1 MIIEYSNLDA
11 IEKVKY
17 IQQVIAL
24 CNVESLN
31 RQVTSPEGES
41 SEIGQFIA
49 DTSPSPDE
57 LIASKLASEKIL
69 EIVNT
74 LRPREQT
81 IIKLRFGLED
91 GVPRTLDEIGQMY
104 GITRE
109 RIRQVETSALR
120 KLRLKLIRN
129 GIKSINDI

>member
-17 IQQVIAL
+17 VQQVMAL

-31 RQVTSPEGES
+31 RQIVSPEGES
-41 SEIGQFIA
+41 SELGQFIA

-57 LIASKLASEKIL
+57 LIAFKLASEKIL

-109 RIRQVETSALR
+109 RIRQVETSALK